1 MYKEDDWKKFAK
13 YYVNDKSISRKNNK
27 KLLEKL
33 NNDKVLVSV
42 IEGVVG
48 ETAIDWIER
57 KIPALNNG
65 KPINFVKDSKKLEK
79 LKSILME
86 MTCWC

>member
-1 MYKEDDWKKFAK
+1 MYKEDDWKEFAK
-13 YYVNDKSISRKNNK
+13 YYVNDNSISRKNNK

-48 ETAIDWIER
+48 ETAIDWIDR